1 MHEEYVSRAER
12 VVDALLESDPEAAM
26 WAGDHRFDDRLP
38 DYSSEGLAAKR
49 SMLTEASHA
58 LVEIDAEDLGTPDAV
73 DLEILT
79 NQVAARLFELTE
91 TRDHE
96 WNPLVYNPG
105 MLLNTLLLR
114 PSAPAAERL
123 TALQARLAAIPDH
136 LATARANLT
145 DVPAVYAET
154 GAEQFR
160 GTAALVRDEVPRLA
174 EEAGATVDVET
185 VAGELEAFADWLSR
199 LPDGRSP
206 RLGRRLWDAKLWH
219 TLETPMAGA
228 SILDRAWTRLDEVT
242 AELDELAARLDRD
255 GGTADGASGA
265 EVTARVLARLGAD
278 RPDNATVLDAARR
291 AVAETT
297 DFVRE
302 HDLITI
308 PADRLEVVEM
318 PEHDRGVS
326 AAYLDPPGTLDD
338 PSMPTFY
345 AICPAPADWSTEQ
358 VASFYSEYNH
368 HMIRNLTV
376 HEAIPGH
383 HVQLAH
389 ARTYRGNTRVRDMM
403 MSGTFVEGWAVYTEE
418 LMVEHGYGGPEVL
431 AQQLKMQLR
440 MIINAI
446 IDQSIHCDDMSEAE
460 AMDLMTRRGHQA
472 HAEAASKW
480 RRALLS
486 STQLSTYFVGY
497 TEMRAIADSCPTGRP
512 GRDWH
517 DRMLSFGSPAPQHVV
532 RLLAG

>member
-1 MHEEYVSRAER
+1 MSQEFISRAER
-12 VVDALLESDPEAAM
+12 VTDALLESDPETAM

-38 DYSSEGLAAKR
+38 DYSAAAVAAR
-49 SMLTEASHA
+49 RGMLTEASHA
-58 LVEIDAEDLGTPDAV
+58 LVEIDPDDLDAADAV

-79 NQVAARLFELTE
+79 NQVAARLFALTE

-105 MLLNTLLLR
+105 TLLNTLLLR
-114 PSAPAAERL
+114 ATAPAAERL
-123 TALQARLAAIPDH
+123 GHVKSRLAAIGDH

-145 DVPAVYAET
+145 EVPAIYAET

-160 GTAALVRDEVPRLA
+160 GTAALVRDQVPLLA
-174 EEAGATVDVET
+174 AEAGETVDSET
-185 VAGELEAFADWLSR
+185 VSGELEAFADWLSR

-206 RLGRRLWDAKLWH
+206 RLGRRLWEAKLWH
-219 TLETPMAGA
+219 TLQTPLDGA
-228 SILDRAWTRLDEVT
+228 AILDRARTRLDEVT
-242 AELDELAARLDRD
+242 AELDALAAGLD
-255 GGTADGASGA
+255 GGAPGPET
-265 EVTARVLARLGAD
+265 TARLLERLGRD

-291 AVAETT
+291 AVVETG

-302 HDLITI
+302 HDLVTI
-308 PADRLEVVEM
+308 PPDRLEIVEM
-318 PEHDRGVS
+318 PEHDRGVA

-338 PSMPTFY
+338 ASAPTFY
-345 AICPAPADWSTEQ
+345 AICPAPADWSAERA
-358 VASFYSEYNH
+358 ASFYSEYNH

-403 MSGTFVEGWAVYTEE
+403 MSGTFVEGWAVYAEE
-418 LMVEHGYGGPEVL
+418 LLAGHGYGGPEL
-431 AQQLKMQLR
+431 RAQQLKMQLR
-440 MIINAI
+440 MIINAV
-446 IDQSIHCDDMSEAE
+446 IDRLIHCEDLPEAE
-460 AMDLMTRRGHQA
+460 AMELMTGRGHQA
-472 HAEAASKW
+472 HAEAAGKW

-486 STQLSTYFVGY
+486 STQLSTYFVGH
-497 TEMRAIADSCPTGRP
+497 TEIRAIADSRP
-512 GRDWH
+512 DGVGVRAWH
-517 DRMLSFGSPAPQHVV
+517 DRMLSFGSPPPQHVV